1 MWALGIFGQII
12 VVNPKEQLVIV
23 QWSTWPVAH
32 PAEDGQPLEASL
44 VFNAINNYLNK

>member
-1 MWALGIFGQII
+1 MGIGNFWANYCGQS
-12 VVNPKEQLVIV
+12 KEQLVIV